1 VTRLRTVY
9 RERMPASCP
18 ATLVSVDIEAVGP
31 NSSDS
36 AMLSSGA
43 RLVDVPEQGFSVDP
57 QPDREGSTTR

>member
-1 VTRLRTVY
+1 
-9 RERMPASCP
+9 MPASCP